1 MVNLAERKRVQ
12 RTSYSSYNPQN
23 QVSFKGMP
31 NTQTLHKFMSEADE
45 QVIDLFSKHYGT
57 VSDRLVEKIDK
68 LIDPSEKVISA
79 TSRIIKN
86 PKTGNLQVKEKN
98 IFKACIENLLFP
110 FINIPLYSAS
120 WILAKIKDSNFSG
133 KDIDKIKAKAANWY
147 KENPILRN
155 PRKINELNEKSNQI
169 QGVLDKTRELILDFI
184 KKKGPDEAVLNKYI
198 KENQLEGITNDYL
211 KAYIKKGLD
220 PQKLFEETKGKL
232 DAKNSLE
239 NVKDY
244 LTRNFIKDINEG
256 KNTEV
261 VQEANEY
268 IKEKLYKLS
277 NKFFDKNTGN
287 FNTAHERPLN
297 RLVTG
302 LVPVAFLANDAYN
315 LSVLCGDKKEDS
327 KKEAHLR
334 AKQEITRVGFTAYVQ
349 LLVFGAF
356 TKLVNTKSWFTPLM
370 SAGIVFVS
378 ELISRTFSGK
388 PLLPLTKESAKK
400 YNKREREK
408 QALKAGQQTQSNT
421 SAEPVK
427 PQAIDNKPV
436 QNKQTYTNILK
447 SNANEPKIF
456 ASFKGTEE
464 KQADKTD
471 KPKEQKAL
479 INFDT
484 FKKGILICT
493 GVGIAVSFLKNS
505 SYFKNTKVMKKIRE
519 LGELWN
525 KNVYKPLAY
534 KTFKISESDF
544 NNLMNTLDEAKC
556 SNIADGHRY
565 IKEKYKAAPK
575 ALEELV
581 EKGIIKKDSTDILM
595 PKGVVDKSKVIE
607 KVLGNLKDIG
617 KEDTDT
623 ISKAIKTAID
633 TEGANVAEMKFDEVA
648 KKAVKIIKNKKVE
661 LPDEEMSK
669 LAESITEAITDN
681 SSQTFIEIPT
691 KLKPFIDVFSE
702 PFKFIWSVINLPFR
716 KVITPI
722 ANILTGNIQ
731 KKAKLEALGE
741 GELEKYER
749 IINKVF
755 VEIFGES
762 KEKSGKISQEVFAG
776 AMEALTKASHGYT
789 NAKEK
794 MNKLIKDNASQK
806 EIEHAKEIVEKEKD
820 KLEKYVK
827 NAVAKS
833 FDGVTQSKNKN
844 TDVAMMTKLVSSA
857 VTSIFLVLDNYN
869 MVMIKSD
876 GENKEDAKE
885 KANER
890 IIQRLSGLFYQTML
904 INWFNSTFK
913 STYNKSLSGMA
924 SVAIPNTLTTEI
936 ITRKSIGMPIG
947 RKTYEELIANEE
959 KNENRT
965 GFLGKYFKF
974 MRLLTGKKPL
984 KDRLPKDKK
993 TTTSA
998 PVVTQQTQ
1006 KPKTTNLLEMYSK

>member
-12 RTSYSSYNPQN
+12 RTSSPSYNPQN
-23 QVSFKGMP
+23 KVSFKGMP
-31 NTQTLHKFMSEADE
+31 NTQLLHKFMSEADE
-45 QVIDLFSKHYGT
+45 QVVDLFSKHYGT

-68 LIDPSEKVISA
+68 LIDPSEKGIAV

-86 PKTGNLQVKEKN
+86 TKTGNLQVKDKN
-98 IFKACIENLLFP
+98 VFKACTENLLFP

-120 WILAKIKDSNFSG
+120 WVLAKIKDSNFSG
-133 KDIDKIKAKAANWY
+133 ENIDKIKAKAEDWY
-147 KENPILRN
+147 KKSPILRN
-155 PRKINELNEKSNQI
+155 PRKINELNEKSNQF
-169 QGVLDKTRELILDFI
+169 QGVLDTTRELVLGFI
-184 KKKGPDEAVLNKYI
+184 KKKGPDEDLLNKYI
-198 KENQLEGITNDYL
+198 QEKNLNGVTTDYL
-211 KAYIKKGLD
+211 RTYIKKGTD
-220 PQKLFEETKGKL
+220 PKKLLEGLKEKGE
-232 DAKNSLE
+232 D
-239 NVKDY
+239 VKDY
-244 LTRNFIKDINEG
+244 LTNVLIKDINDG
-256 KNTEV
+256 KDTEV
-261 VQEANEY
+261 IQEANEY

-408 QALKAGQQTQSNT
+408 QALKAGQQAPTQNNT
-421 SAEPVK
+421 LAEPVK
-427 PQAIDNKPV
+427 PQAVDNKPV

-447 SNANEPKIF
+447 SNVNEPKIF

-534 KTFKISESDF
+534 KTFKISEADF

-565 IKEKYKAAPK
+565 IKEKYKAVPK

-581 EKGIIKKDSTDILM
+581 EKGIIKKGSTDILM
-595 PKGVVDKSKVIE
+595 PKGIVDKSKVIE
-607 KVLGNLKDIG
+607 KVLSTLEGIG

-722 ANILTGNIQ
+722 ANILTSGIQ
-731 KKAKLEALGE
+731 RDAKLEALGE
-741 GELEKYER
+741 GELKNYQR

-762 KEKSGKISQEVFAG
+762 KEKSGKTSQEVFAG
-776 AMEALTKASHGYT
+776 AMEALTKASRDYT
-789 NAKEK
+789 KAKNK
-794 MNKLIKDNASQK
+794 MNELINGNASQK
-806 EIEHAKEIVEKEKD
+806 EIAHAEEIVKKEKD

-833 FDGVTQSKNKN
+833 FDRVTQSKNKN

-998 PVVTQQTQ
+998 PVATQQTQ